1 MMNEPFSLRHGQTG
15 QLKFDFITSTG
26 VPPVATG
33 GILVNGRNVPMV
45 AGADSILYIPV
56 LPPGVY
62 LMEVRCNGATVLYSE
77 LEVLASPLGMV
88 DGAVEWAV
96 DVDLTQP
103 LPVQNVTLNDGPQG
117 VQGIQGPRGEQG
129 PQGVQGPQGER
140 GERGPQGAQGVQG
153 IQGER
158 GETGAPGATA
168 YDMARAAGY
177 EGTEADFLGG
187 LVQMDALLEQ
197 AGEQRRL
204 AAEER
209 ANAKLHAEE
218 AERNS
223 AAVAEHEANADV
235 HVTKTEHQHL
245 LRLIA
250 AFPDVD
256 PDAPVVI
263 PPAIPT
269 DALDN
274 SFFAEYFG
282 LHAQPG
288 VTQAPG
294 HVFGSRVPF
303 ARYDETAKAW
313 QNTACAVDETVYST
327 SRKFMDNAGLQHTCS
342 TDTAAGVDDYVGK
355 RWAFFWGRCNYVR
368 DEYGIKHITA
378 VQGTSVAGHTF
389 STAENVGTFGPAFWF
404 FCKTE
409 THEENGQYTTH
420 DGTAD
425 GTPLFQLW
433 GISDRPWDK
442 LDDGRKAELLAHGIS
457 ADDFHIWP
465 ECLVWD
471 AVEEKLVERP
481 YWVHS
486 AYCGGYEIDSTG
498 TAKLVSK
505 PNKPLWPNMSYQV
518 LNSKYGYAPGGG
530 GSGCINAFGMLMDI
544 IKGATKNSQS
554 LHRGMS
560 DNSCSAIKAAV
571 STGEPGYLFP
581 IAAKGT
587 FEAGCTVW
595 LWQTASG
602 STAPTV
608 TQGLKCQIGRIQAV
622 ETRSLLLADGSTA
635 EQLCLVI
642 DPATVQPFMA
652 CTGADNNAA
661 IAAAKALS
669 DAGQYACCFATQG
682 QAMSGETD
690 AVLGKHDGSCTS
702 NTNGRH
708 PYRVQGTE
716 YMPGA
721 FICAA
726 DVVCCLGNGT
736 QEVPLNGEVLIPTS
750 SQRVYLIAPPTV
762 KRLSS
767 GNLASFMAA
776 GYVPVGVGTNTSG
789 YILNVQLDPVWG
801 IAYPLHAGGTGSS
814 SSTGHADNFWTS
826 TQNPSE
832 FLSGGSL
839 DYGAVAG
846 SAFLHASHALG
857 NAFWSIAGRD

>member
-1 MMNEPFSLRHGQTG
+1 MNEPFSLRHGQTG
-15 QLKFDFITSTG
+15 QLNFNITAEG
-26 VPPVATG
+26 DAPAVTG
-33 GILVNGRNVPMV
+33 GVLVNGRNVPMV
-45 AGADSILYIPV
+45 VGTDSVLLIPV

-62 LMEVRCNGATVLYSE
+62 LMEVRCGGATVLYSE
-77 LEVLASPLGMV
+77 LEVLPSPLGRADGVVQWDV
-88 DGAVEWAV
+88 DA
-96 DVDLTQP
+96 DLTQD
-103 LPVQNVTLNDGPQG
+103 VATVNVVLKEGPQG
-117 VQGIQGPRGEQG
+117 RQGIQGP
-129 PQGVQGPQGER
+129 QGEKGDT
-140 GERGPQGAQGVQG
+140 GEK
-153 IQGER
+153 GEK
-158 GETGAPGATA
+158 GDTGASA
-168 YDMARAAGY
+168 YEQALADGY
-177 EGTEADFLGG
+177 TGTEADFLGG
-187 LVQMDALLEQ
+187 VKQVDTERAKAEAAAQ
-197 AGEQRRL
+197 NADEQRRQ
-204 AAEER
+204 AAEHR
-209 ANAKLHAEE
+209 ANAKLYAEE

-223 AAVAEHEANADV
+223 AAVAEHEANTDV

-274 SFFAEYFG
+274 SFFDEYFS

-313 QNTACAVDETVYST
+313 QNTASAVDETVYST

-389 STAENVGTFGPAFWF
+389 SDAENVGTFGPAFWF

-409 THEENGQYTTH
+409 THEENEQYTTH

-560 DNSCSAIKAAV
+560 DNNCSAIKAAV

-581 IAAKGT
+581 IAAKGA

-622 ETRSLLLADGSTA
+622 ETRSLLLADGTTA

-652 CTGADNNAA
+652 CTGADNAAA
-661 IAAAKALS
+661 IAAAAALS

-814 SSTGHADNFWTS
+814 SSTGHADNFWTN

-832 FLSGGSL
+832 FLSGGDLSH
-839 DYGAVAG
+839 GADAG
-846 SAFLHASHALG
+846 SASLGANLALG
-857 NAFWSIAGRD
+857 IASWAFAGRD

>member
-1 MMNEPFSLRHGQTG
+1 MNEPFSLRHGQTG
-15 QLKFDFITSTG
+15 QLNFNITAEGDAPAVAGG
-26 VPPVATG
+26 V
-33 GILVNGRNVPMV
+33 LVNGRNVPMV
-45 AGADSILYIPV
+45 VGTDSVLLIPV

-62 LMEVRCNGATVLYSE
+62 LMEVRCGGATVLYSE
-77 LEVLASPLGMV
+77 LEVLPSPLGRADGVVQWDV
-88 DGAVEWAV
+88 DA
-96 DVDLTQP
+96 DLTQD
-103 LPVQNVTLNDGPQG
+103 VATVNVVLKEGPQG
-117 VQGIQGPRGEQG
+117 RQGIQGP
-129 PQGVQGPQGER
+129 QGEKGDT
-140 GERGPQGAQGVQG
+140 GEK
-153 IQGER
+153 GEK
-158 GETGAPGATA
+158 GDTGASA
-168 YDMARAAGY
+168 YEQALADGY
-177 EGTEADFLGG
+177 TGTEADFLGG
-187 LVQMDALLEQ
+187 VKQVDTERAKAEAAAQ
-197 AGEQRRL
+197 NADEQRRQ
-204 AAEER
+204 AAEHR
-209 ANAKLHAEE
+209 ANAKLYAEE

-223 AAVAEHEANADV
+223 AAVAEHEANTDV

-274 SFFAEYFG
+274 SFFDEYFG

-313 QNTACAVDETVYST
+313 QNTASAVDETVYST

-389 STAENVGTFGPAFWF
+389 SDAENVGTFGPAFWF

-560 DNSCSAIKAAV
+560 DNNCSAIKAAV

-581 IAAKGT
+581 IAAKGA

-608 TQGLKCQIGRIQAV
+608 TQGLKCQIGRIQTV

-652 CTGADNNAA
+652 CTGADNAAA
-661 IAAAKALS
+661 IAAAAALS

-682 QAMSGETD
+682 QALSGETD

-776 GYVPVGVGTNTSG
+776 GYVPVGVGTNTGG

-832 FLSGGSL
+832 FLSGGNL
-839 DYGAVAG
+839 DAGAGAG
-846 SAFLHASHALG
+846 SASLNAYNALG
-857 NAFWSIAGRD
+857 YAHWYIAGRD

>member
-1 MMNEPFSLRHGQTG
+1 MNEPFSLRHGQTG
-15 QLKFDFITSTG
+15 QLNFNITAEG
-26 VPPVATG
+26 DVPAVTG
-33 GILVNGRNVPMV
+33 GVLVNGRNVPMV
-45 AGADSILYIPV
+45 VGTDSVLLIPV

-62 LMEVRCNGATVLYSE
+62 LMEVRCGGATVLYSE
-77 LEVLASPLGMV
+77 LEVLPSPLGRADGVVQWDV
-88 DGAVEWAV
+88 DA
-96 DVDLTQP
+96 DLTQD
-103 LPVQNVTLNDGPQG
+103 VATVNVVLKEGPQG
-117 VQGIQGPRGEQG
+117 RQGIQGP
-129 PQGVQGPQGER
+129 QGEKGDT
-140 GERGPQGAQGVQG
+140 GEK
-153 IQGER
+153 GEK
-158 GETGAPGATA
+158 GDTGASA
-168 YDMARAAGY
+168 YEQALADGY
-177 EGTEADFLGG
+177 TGTEADFLGG
-187 LVQMDALLEQ
+187 VKQVDTERAKAEAAAQ
-197 AGEQRRL
+197 NADEQRRQ
-204 AAEER
+204 AAEHR

-223 AAVAEHEANADV
+223 AAVAEHEANTDV

-274 SFFAEYFG
+274 SFFDEYFG

-389 STAENVGTFGPAFWF
+389 STTENVGTFGPAFWF

-560 DNSCSAIKAAV
+560 DNNCSAIKAAV

-581 IAAKGT
+581 IAAKGA

-652 CTGADNNAA
+652 CTGADNAAA
-661 IAAAKALS
+661 IAAAAALS

-682 QAMSGETD
+682 QALSGETD

-776 GYVPVGVGTNTSG
+776 GYVPVGVGTNTGG

-832 FLSGGSL
+832 FLSGGALGS
-839 DYGAVAG
+839 GAGAG
-846 SAFLHASHALG
+846 SACLSAVNALG
-857 NAFWSIAGRD
+857 YALWSIAGRD

>member
-1 MMNEPFSLRHGQTG
+1 MNEPFSLRHGQTG
-15 QLKFDFITSTG
+15 QLNFNIAAEGDAPA
-26 VPPVATG
+26 VTG
-33 GILVNGRNVPMV
+33 GVLVNGRNVPMV
-45 AGADSILYIPV
+45 VGTDSVLLIPV

-62 LMEVRCNGATVLYSE
+62 LMEVRCGGATVLYSE
-77 LEVLASPLGMV
+77 LEVLPSPLGRADGVVQWDV
-88 DGAVEWAV
+88 DA
-96 DVDLTQP
+96 DLTQD
-103 LPVQNVTLNDGPQG
+103 VATVNVVLKEGPQG
-117 VQGIQGPRGEQG
+117 RQGIQGPQG
-129 PQGVQGPQGER
+129 IQGVQGEKGEK
-140 GERGPQGAQGVQG
+140 GD
-153 IQGER
+153 
-158 GETGAPGATA
+158 TGASA
-168 YDMARAAGY
+168 YEQALADGY
-177 EGTEADFLGG
+177 TGTEADFLGG
-187 LVQMDALLEQ
+187 VKQVDTERAKAEAAAQ
-197 AGEQRRL
+197 KADEQRRQ
-204 AAEER
+204 AAEHR

-223 AAVAEHEANADV
+223 AAVAEHEANTDV

-274 SFFAEYFG
+274 SFFDEYFS

-313 QNTACAVDETVYST
+313 QNTASAVDETVYST

-389 STAENVGTFGPAFWF
+389 SDAENVGTFGPAFWF

-457 ADDFHIWP
+457 EGDFHIWP

-505 PNKPLWPNMSYQV
+505 PNKPLWPSMSYQV

-560 DNSCSAIKAAV
+560 DNNCSAIKAAV

-581 IAAKGT
+581 IAAKGA

-622 ETRSLLLADGSTA
+622 ETRSLLLADGTTA

-652 CTGADNNAA
+652 CTGADNAAA
-661 IAAAKALS
+661 IAAAAALS

-736 QEVPLNGEVLIPTS
+736 QEVLLNGEVLIPTS

-814 SSTGHADNFWTS
+814 SSTGHADNFWTN

-832 FLSGGSL
+832 FLSSGNL
-839 DYGAVAG
+839 ADGAGAG
-846 SAFLHASHALG
+846 SACLSALSALG
-857 NAFWSIAGRD
+857 FANWHFAGRD

>member
-1 MMNEPFSLRHGQTG
+1 MNEPFSLRHGQTG
-15 QLKFDFITSTG
+15 QLNFNITAEG
-26 VPPVATG
+26 DAPAVTG
-33 GILVNGRNVPMV
+33 GVLVNGRNVPMV
-45 AGADSILYIPV
+45 VGTDSVLLIPV

-62 LMEVRCNGATVLYSE
+62 LMEVRCGGATVLYSE
-77 LEVLASPLGMV
+77 LEVLPSPLGQTDGVVQWDV
-88 DGAVEWAV
+88 DA
-96 DVDLTQP
+96 DLTQD
-103 LPVQNVTLNDGPQG
+103 VATVNVVLKEGPQG
-117 VQGIQGPRGEQG
+117 RQGIQGP
-129 PQGVQGPQGER
+129 QGEKGDT
-140 GERGPQGAQGVQG
+140 GEK
-153 IQGER
+153 GEK
-158 GETGAPGATA
+158 GDTGASA
-168 YDMARAAGY
+168 YEQALADGY
-177 EGTEADFLGG
+177 TGTEADFLGG
-187 LVQMDALLEQ
+187 VKQVDTERAKAEAAAQ
-197 AGEQRRL
+197 NADEQRRQ
-204 AAEER
+204 AAEHR
-209 ANAKLHAEE
+209 ANAKLYAEE

-223 AAVAEHEANADV
+223 AAVAEHEANTDV

-274 SFFAEYFG
+274 SFFDEYFS

-313 QNTACAVDETVYST
+313 QNTASAVDETVYST

-389 STAENVGTFGPAFWF
+389 SDAENVGTFGPAFWF

-505 PNKPLWPNMSYQV
+505 PNKPLWPSMSYQV

-560 DNSCSAIKAAV
+560 DNNCSAIKAAV

-581 IAAKGT
+581 IAAKGA

-622 ETRSLLLADGSTA
+622 ETRSLLLADGTTA

-652 CTGADNNAA
+652 CTGADNAAA
-661 IAAAKALS
+661 IAAAAALS

-776 GYVPVGVGTNTSG
+776 GYVPVGVGTNTNG

-832 FLSGGSL
+832 FLSGGNL
-839 DYGAVAG
+839 NFGAEAG
-846 SAFLHASHALG
+846 SACLYADHALG
-857 NAFWSIAGRD
+857 AANWSFAGRD

>member
-1 MMNEPFSLRHGQTG
+1 MNEPFSLRHGQTG
-15 QLKFDFITSTG
+15 QLNFNITAEG
-26 VPPVATG
+26 DAPAVTG
-33 GILVNGRNVPMV
+33 GVLVNGRNVPMV
-45 AGADSILYIPV
+45 VGTDSVLLIPV

-62 LMEVRCNGATVLYSE
+62 LMEVRCGGATVLYSE
-77 LEVLASPLGMV
+77 LEVLPSPLGQTDGVVQWDV
-88 DGAVEWAV
+88 DA
-96 DVDLTQP
+96 DLTQD
-103 LPVQNVTLNDGPQG
+103 VATVNVVLKEGPQG
-117 VQGIQGPRGEQG
+117 RQGIQGP
-129 PQGVQGPQGER
+129 QGEKGDT
-140 GERGPQGAQGVQG
+140 GEK
-153 IQGER
+153 GEK
-158 GETGAPGATA
+158 GDTGASA
-168 YDMARAAGY
+168 YEQALADGY
-177 EGTEADFLGG
+177 TGTEADFLGG
-187 LVQMDALLEQ
+187 VKQVDTERAKAEAAAQ
-197 AGEQRRL
+197 NADEQRRQ
-204 AAEER
+204 AAEHR
-209 ANAKLHAEE
+209 ANAKLYAEE

-223 AAVAEHEANADV
+223 AAVAEHEANTDV

-274 SFFAEYFG
+274 SFFDEYFS

-313 QNTACAVDETVYST
+313 QNTASAVDETVYST

-389 STAENVGTFGPAFWF
+389 SDAENVGTFGPAFWF

-505 PNKPLWPNMSYQV
+505 PNKPLWPSMSYQV

-560 DNSCSAIKAAV
+560 DNNCSAIKAAV

-581 IAAKGT
+581 IAAKGA

-622 ETRSLLLADGSTA
+622 ETRSLLLADGTTA

-652 CTGADNNAA
+652 CTGADNAAA
-661 IAAAKALS
+661 IAAAAALS

-776 GYVPVGVGTNTSG
+776 GYVPVGVGTNTNG

-832 FLSGGSL
+832 FLSGGHLNS
-839 DYGAVAG
+839 GAEAG
-846 SAFLHASHALG
+846 SAYLCASTALG
-857 NAFWSIAGRD
+857 SASWLIAGRD

>member
-1 MMNEPFSLRHGQTG
+1 MNEPFSLRHGQTG
-15 QLKFDFITSTG
+15 QLNFNITAEG
-26 VPPVATG
+26 DAPAVTG
-33 GILVNGRNVPMV
+33 GVLVNGRNVPMV
-45 AGADSILYIPV
+45 VGTDSVLLIPV

-62 LMEVRCNGATVLYSE
+62 LMEVRCGGATVLYSE
-77 LEVLASPLGMV
+77 LEVLPSPLGQADGVVQWDV
-88 DGAVEWAV
+88 DA
-96 DVDLTQP
+96 DLTQG
-103 LPVQNVTLNDGPQG
+103 VATVNVVLKEGPQG
-117 VQGIQGPRGEQG
+117 RQGIQGP
-129 PQGVQGPQGER
+129 QGEKGDT
-140 GERGPQGAQGVQG
+140 GEK
-153 IQGER
+153 GEK
-158 GETGAPGATA
+158 GDTGASA
-168 YDMARAAGY
+168 YEQALADGY
-177 EGTEADFLGG
+177 TGTEADFLGG
-187 LVQMDALLEQ
+187 VKQVDTERAKAEAAAQ
-197 AGEQRRL
+197 NADEQRRQ
-204 AAEER
+204 AAEHR
-209 ANAKLHAEE
+209 ANAKLHADE

-263 PPAIPT
+263 PPTIPT

-274 SFFAEYFG
+274 SFFADYFG

-303 ARYDETAKAW
+303 ARYDETAAAW

-389 STAENVGTFGPAFWF
+389 SDAENVGTFGPAFWF

-544 IKGATKNSQS
+544 VKGATKNSQS

-560 DNSCSAIKAAV
+560 DNNCSAIKAAV

-581 IAAKGT
+581 IAAKGA

-622 ETRSLLLADGSTA
+622 ETRSLLLADGTTA

-652 CTGADNNAA
+652 CTGADNAAA
-661 IAAAKALS
+661 IAAAAALS

-721 FICAA
+721 YICAA

-736 QEVPLNGEVLIPTS
+736 QEVLLNGEVLIPTS

-762 KRLSS
+762 RRLSS

-776 GYVPVGVGTNTSG
+776 GYVPVGVGTNTGG

-839 DYGAVAG
+839 VSGAGAG
-846 SAFLHASHALG
+846 SAALSASHALG
-857 NAFWSIAGRD
+857 YADWNFAGRD

>member
-1 MMNEPFSLRHGQTG
+1 MNEPFSLRHGQTG
-15 QLKFDFITSTG
+15 QLNFNITAESDAPA
-26 VPPVATG
+26 VTG
-33 GILVNGRNVPMV
+33 GVLVNGRNVPMV

-62 LMEVRCNGATVLYSE
+62 LMEVRCGGATVLYSE
-77 LEVLASPLGMV
+77 LEVLPSPLGQADGVVQWDV
-88 DGAVEWAV
+88 DA
-96 DVDLTQP
+96 DLTQG
-103 LPVQNVTLNDGPQG
+103 VATVNVVLKEGPQG
-117 VQGIQGPRGEQG
+117 RQGIQGP
-129 PQGVQGPQGER
+129 QGEKGDT
-140 GERGPQGAQGVQG
+140 GEK
-153 IQGER
+153 GEK
-158 GETGAPGATA
+158 GDTGASA
-168 YDMARAAGY
+168 YEQALADGY
-177 EGTEADFLGG
+177 TGTEADFLGG
-187 LVQMDALLEQ
+187 VKQVDTERAKAEAAAQ
-197 AGEQRRL
+197 NADEQRRQ
-204 AAEER
+204 AAEHR

-223 AAVAEHEANADV
+223 AAVAEHEANTDV
-235 HVTKTEHQHL
+235 HVTRTEHQHL

-274 SFFAEYFG
+274 SFFDEYFG

-389 STAENVGTFGPAFWF
+389 SAAENVGTFGPAFWF

-420 DGTAD
+420 DGTAN

-560 DNSCSAIKAAV
+560 DNNCSAIKAAV

-581 IAAKGT
+581 IAAKGA

-622 ETRSLLLADGSTA
+622 ETRSLLLADGTTA

-642 DPATVQPFMA
+642 DPATVQPFIA
-652 CTGADNNAA
+652 CTGADNAAA
-661 IAAAKALS
+661 IAAAAALS

-721 FICAA
+721 YICAA

-762 KRLSS
+762 RRLSS

-814 SSTGHADNFWTS
+814 SSTGHADNFWTN

-832 FLSGGSL
+832 FLSGGTL
-839 DYGAVAG
+839 VTGAGAG
-846 SAFLHASHALG
+846 SAYLAANFALG
-857 NAFWSIAGRD
+857 GATWDIAGRD

>member
-26 VPPVATG
+26 VPPVAVG

-88 DGAVEWAV
+88 DGVVMWSVTA
-96 DVDLTQP
+96 DLTQP
-103 LPVQNVTLNDGPQG
+103 LPVQQVVLH
-117 VQGIQGPRGEQG
+117 E
-129 PQGVQGPQGER
+129 GPQGEK
-140 GERGPQGAQGVQG
+140 GEPGAQ
-153 IQGER
+153 
-158 GETGAPGATA
+158 GAPGATA

-177 EGTEADFLGG
+177 EGTEADFLSGMKQ
-187 LVQMDALLEQ
+187 VDAERAKAEQ
-197 AGEQRRL
+197 AVADADEQRRL
-204 AAEER
+204 AAVER
-209 ANAKLHAEE
+209 AKAEKAAADAADNA
-218 AERNS
+218 
-223 AAVAEHEANADV
+223 AAALEHKADTVV
-235 HVTKTEHQHL
+235 HVTATEHAHL
-245 LRLIA
+245 KKLMA

-256 PDAPVVI
+256 PDVPVT
-263 PPAIPT
+263 PQPALPDT
-269 DALDN
+269 ALEN
-274 SFFAEYFG
+274 SFFTEYFAM
-282 LHAQPG
+282 HAQPG
-288 VTQAPG
+288 ITQAPG
-294 HVFGSRVPF
+294 HVFISRVPF
-303 ARYDETAKAW
+303 ARWDEGSKSW
-313 QNTACAVDETVYST
+313 QNTASAVDETVFKT
-327 SRKFMDNAGLQHTCS
+327 PRKFMDNAGLQHACS
-342 TDTAAGVDDYVGK
+342 TDTVLGVDDYVGK
-355 RWAFFWGRCNYVR
+355 RWAFFWARGNYVR

-378 VQGTSVAGHTF
+378 VEGTSVPGH
-389 STAENVGTFGPAFWF
+389 AYRADENVGVFGPAFWY

-409 THEENGQYTTH
+409 SYVDTDGAHATH

-425 GTPLFQLW
+425 GVPLFQLW
-433 GISDRPWDK
+433 GISDRAWEN
-442 LDDGRKAELLAHGIS
+442 LDDGRKAELAAHGIG

-481 YWVHS
+481 YWVHA
-486 AYCGGYEIDSTG
+486 AYCGGYEADENGAVT
-498 TAKLVSK
+498 LVSK
-505 PNKPLWPNMSYQV
+505 PNRVLYKNLSYQA
-518 LNSKYGYAPGGG
+518 LNSKYGYAAGGG
-530 GSGCINAFGMLMDI
+530 GGACVNGFGMLMDI
-544 IKGATKNSQS
+544 IKNATKNSQTI
-554 LHRGMS
+554 HQGMAS
-560 DNSCSAIKAAV
+560 NNCNAVKAAA

-581 IAAKGT
+581 IASKGS
-587 FEAGCTVW
+587 FDAGCTVW
-595 LWQTASG
+595 LWQTNANSQNTTHAASP
-602 STAPTV
+602 A
-608 TQGLKCQIGRIQAV
+608 CQIGRIQAI
-622 ETRSLLLADGSTA
+622 ETRSLLLADGSTE

-642 DPATVQPFMA
+642 DPATVQPFMV
-652 CTGADNNAA
+652 CTGADNDAA

-702 NTNGRH
+702 NTNQRH

-736 QEVPLNGEVLIPTS
+736 QEVLLNGEVLIPTS

-767 GNLASFMAA
+767 GSLASFMAA

-814 SSTGHADNFWTS
+814 SSTGHADNFWTN

-832 FLSGGSL
+832 FLSGGTL
-839 DYGAVAG
+839 DRGAVAG
-846 SAFLHASHALG
+846 SASLAADNALG
-857 NAFWSIAGRD
+857 LATWSIAGRD

>member
-1 MMNEPFSLRHGQTG
+1 MHKNLPTVEGVKTRFLCSITADEGTNTTLAGYVKVGGESLPMTAGGENELVAPATPAGDYLYELRAGGAVVLWGH
-15 QLKFDFITSTG
+15 LCARPSAF
-26 VPPVATG
+26 PPVEDATA
-33 GILVNGRNVPMV
+33 IEV
-45 AGADSILYIPV
+45 AATITGETAIAVSI
-56 LPPGVY
+56 
-62 LMEVRCNGATVLYSE
+62 
-77 LEVLASPLGMV
+77 
-88 DGAVEWAV
+88 
-96 DVDLTQP
+96 
-103 LPVQNVTLNDGPQG
+103 TLKEGPQG
-117 VQGIQGPRGEQG
+117 PKGDTGAIG
-129 PQGVQGPQGER
+129 PQGPKGDKGEK
-140 GERGPQGAQGVQG
+140 GD
-153 IQGER
+153 
-158 GETGAPGATA
+158 TGASA
-168 YDMARAAGY
+168 YEQALADGY
-177 EGTEADFLGG
+177 TGTEADFLGG
-187 LVQMDALLEQ
+187 VKQVDAERAKAEAAAQ
-197 AGEQRRL
+197 NADEQRRQ
-204 AAEER
+204 AAEHR
-209 ANAKLHAEE
+209 ANAKLHADE

-223 AAVAEHEANADV
+223 AAVAEHEANTDV
-235 HVTKTEHQHL
+235 HVTKTEHAHL
-245 LRLIA
+245 RRLIA

-294 HVFGSRVPF
+294 HVFVSRVPF

-389 STAENVGTFGPAFWF
+389 SDAENVGTFGPAFWF

-505 PNKPLWPNMSYQV
+505 PNKPLWPNMSYHV

-560 DNSCSAIKAAV
+560 DNNCSAIKAAV

-581 IAAKGT
+581 IAAKGA

-602 STAPTV
+602 SIAPTV

-642 DPATVQPFMA
+642 DPATVQPFIA
-652 CTGADNNAA
+652 CTGADNAAA
-661 IAAAKALS
+661 IAAAAALS

-721 FICAA
+721 YICAA

-736 QEVPLNGEVLIPTS
+736 QEVLLNGEVLIPTS

-767 GNLASFMAA
+767 GNLASFMAE
-776 GYVPVGVGTNTSG
+776 GYVPVGVGTNTDG

-814 SSTGHADNFWTS
+814 SSTGHADNFWTN
-826 TQNPSE
+826 TQNTSE
-832 FLSGGSL
+832 FISGGSL
-839 DYGAVAG
+839 RAGAGAG
-846 SAFLHASHALG
+846 SAYLDVYNWLG
-857 NAFWSIAGRD
+857 FAGWDFAGRD